1 MSEVEDLEEFFA
13 SIAANPRFTQRSV
26 SIPGDFRTGW
36 RLSILCLLLTRG
48 RANQLAL
55 NHLHV
60 LWWAIRTS
68 SSRTLLLKWLR
79 GDKNPDELIVRFD
92 PSLTVTI
99 DLAIGQQ
106 LVEKTASG
114 LIKLTSKGGGLA
126 DAANSDIEVLVTEK
140 AFLDELPKTITQ
152 RQISELLEWT

>member
-1 MSEVEDLEEFFA
+1 MSDLEDLEEFFS
-13 SIAANPRFTQRSV
+13 SISANPRFTQRSV

-36 RLSILCLLLTRG
+36 RLSVLCLLLTRG

-55 NHLHV
+55 DHLHV
-60 LWWAIRTS
+60 LWWAIRTYT
-68 SSRTLLLKWLR
+68 SRALFLRWLD

-99 DLAIGQQ
+99 DLAMGQQ
-106 LVEKTASG
+106 LAERTGSG
-114 LIKLTSKGGGLA
+114 RIKLTPTGEGLA
-126 DAANSDIEVLVTEK
+126 TTVNSDPNVLVTEK
-140 AFLDELPKTITQ
+140 AFLDNLPRTITQ